1 MDHDPIDLSV
11 IVAARNAATTLPAQL
26 EALAAQRGDGHW
38 ELIVADNGSTDA
50 TAELV
55 RRRAADWPELHLVDA
70 SGQPGAGHARNL
82 GALTAR
88 GRWLAFCDAD
98 DVVADDWVT
107 AITAALA
114 HTPLVAGRLDWER
127 LNSPDLRRSRALPQ
141 VDGLQSTDPLPGLG
155 HAAASNLGVHAAL
168 FHALG
173 GFDLGARFLQ
183 DTDLCWR
190 AQLSGT
196 PLVFAPD
203 AVVHMR
209 LRRGLRGAWRQ
220 GRNTG
225 MGERWL
231 TTRYGRLAAQPQ
243 PVGSPQRQPSD
254 SPQRQPRPLTPATTA
269 DPAPAPDPAA
279 APDRR
284 SLGPR
289 RVLRRAGLVA
299 GQLARVRHHGD
310 LAGLCWDLGFGVGFA
325 RGGLPDPEPYSAPEH
340 HALRA

>member
-11 IVAARNAATTLPAQL
+11 IIAARNAATTLPAQL
-26 EALAAQRGDGHW
+26 DALAAQRGDGRW

-50 TAELV
+50 TADLV
-55 RRRAADWPELHLVDA
+55 RLRSADWPELHLVDA
-70 SGQPGAGHARNL
+70 AGRPGAGHARNL

-98 DVVADDWVT
+98 DVVADDWVA

-231 TTRYGRLAAQPQ
+231 AARYGALSTAPSS
-243 PVGSPQRQPSD
+243 SPPT
-254 SPQRQPRPLTPATTA
+254 PRPSAA
-269 DPAPAPDPAA
+269 DPAPDSALDAGPAPAD

-299 GQLARVRHHGD
+299 AQLARVRHHGD